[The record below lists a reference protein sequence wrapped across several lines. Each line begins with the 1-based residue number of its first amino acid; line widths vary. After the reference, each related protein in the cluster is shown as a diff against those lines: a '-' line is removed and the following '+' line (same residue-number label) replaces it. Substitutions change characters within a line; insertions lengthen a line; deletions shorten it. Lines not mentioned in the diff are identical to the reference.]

1 MGAPTGTGRRMKG
14 RAPVGSVRIVTRH
27 EFRTAVTRPSYIIL
41 TAAVSVLVAL
51 AVAGF
56 AIFTLVTREDAEAET
71 SSSAESSAETP
82 RLGYVDLTD
91 GPALFGAY
99 QEQPG
104 AVFVPVSDRE
114 AGIAALMDEQIAALF
129 VFPPDFAETG
139 TVVRVQI
146 ADDGGVF
153 GPDGPS
159 YSGTL
164 RGFVLSNLFAD
175 EVPAGLAERLQV
187 PFTLAVEEVRPDGAE
202 DESAGF
208 DIGRAAFFAVAGIS
222 LLFSVFFSSGYVLN
236 ALVEEKENRV
246 MEVLLSSVKPDA
258 LLLGKFLGLGAAGL
272 LQMAAWLASVGVGV
286 LVVGRIVDI
295 PADFLTMPGVGDIAI
310 AAGYFLFGYALF
322 ASLMAAVGAI
332 TTSLREANQISA
344 IVIVPAFIPV
354 WLNFILFTEPEGTV
368 ARVLTYIPVTAPV
381 TGFIRLAI
389 GAMGPLETV
398 AALLVLAASA
408 SGALWLAM
416 RLFRAY
422 LLMYGKRPTLK
433 EMARSVVSG

>member
-1 MGAPTGTGRRMKG
+1 MRERE
-14 RAPVGSVRIVTRH
+14 PVGSVRIVTRH

-41 TAAVSVLVAL
+41 TAAMPVLVAL

-71 SSSAESSAETP
+71 ASSAESSAQTP

-91 GPALFGAY
+91 GPALFGAH
-99 QEQPG
+99 QDQPG
-104 AVFVPVSDRE
+104 AAFVPMPDRD
-114 AGIAALMDEQIAALF
+114 AGIAALNDEQIDALF
-129 VFPPDFAETG
+129 VFPRDYAETG
-139 TVVRVQI
+139 TVVRVRI
-146 ADDGGVF
+146 ADDGGGVF

-175 EVPAGLAERLQV
+175 EVPVGLAERLRS
-187 PFTLAVEEVRPDGAE
+187 PYTLVTEEVRPEGAE
-202 DESAGF
+202 EESAGF
-208 DIGRAAFFAVAGIS
+208 DVGRAAFFAVAGIS

-286 LVVGRIVDI
+286 LVVGLIVDI
-295 PADFLTMPGVGDIAI
+295 PADILTMPGIGDIAI

-322 ASLMAAVGAI
+322 ASLMAAVGAV

-398 AALLVLAASA
+398 AALLVLAACA
-408 SGALWLAM
+408 AGALWMAM

-433 EMARSVVSG
+433 DMARSVVSG

>member
-1 MGAPTGTGRRMKG
+1 M
-14 RAPVGSVRIVTRH
+14 GSVRIVTRH
-27 EFRTAVTRPSYIIL
+27 EFRTAVTRPSYLIL
-41 TAAVSVLVAL
+41 TAAVPVLVAL

-71 SSSAESSAETP
+71 ASSAESNAQTP
-82 RLGYVDLTD
+82 RLGYVDLTN
-91 GPALFGAY
+91 GPALFGAH

-104 AVFVPVSDRE
+104 AVFVPMSDRE
-114 AGIAALMDEQIAALF
+114 AGIAALMDEQIDALF

-139 TVVRVQI
+139 TVVRVRI

-187 PFTLAVEEVRPDGAE
+187 PFTLVVEEARPDGAE

-368 ARVLTYIPVTAPV
+368 ARVLTFIPVTAPV
-381 TGFIRLAI
+381 TGLIRLAI
-389 GAMGPLETV
+389 DAMGPLETV

-433 EMARSVVSG
+433 DMARSIASG

>member
-1 MGAPTGTGRRMKG
+1 M
-14 RAPVGSVRIVTRH
+14 GSVRIVTRH
-27 EFRTAVTRPSYIIL
+27 EFRTAVTRLSFIIT
-41 TAAVSVLVAL
+41 TAAVPLLVTL

-56 AIFTLVTREDAEAET
+56 AIFTLVTRGDGDTE
-71 SSSAESSAETP
+71 SAPGTERSDELP
-82 RLGYVDLTD
+82 RLGYVDLTA
-91 GPALFGAY
+91 GPALFGGHR
-99 QEQPG
+99 EQ
-104 AVFVPVSDRE
+104 ADALFVPVSDRD
-114 AGIAALMDEQIAALF
+114 AGIAALTDEQIDALF
-129 VFPPDFAETG
+129 VFPPDYPDTG
-139 TVVRVQI
+139 TVVRI
-146 ADDGGVF
+146 RITDDGGGVF
-153 GPDGPS
+153 GSDGPS

-175 EVPAGLAERLQV
+175 EVPPALAERLQIPYALV
-187 PFTLAVEEVRPDGAE
+187 IEEVRPDGGTE
-202 DESAGF
+202 DESEGF
-208 DIGRAAFFAVAGIS
+208 DLGRAAFFAVAGIS

-258 LLLGKFLGLGAAGL
+258 LLLGKFFGLGAAGL
-272 LQMAAWLASVGVGV
+272 LQMAAWLASIGVGV
-286 LVVGRIVDI
+286 LVISLIVDI
-295 PADFLTMPGVGDIAI
+295 PAGILTMPGVGDITI

-322 ASLMAAVGAI
+322 ASLMAAVGAV

-354 WLNFILFTEPEGTV
+354 WLNFIMFTEPEGTV

-381 TGFIRLAI
+381 TGLIRLAI
-389 GAMGPLETV
+389 DAMGPLETV

-408 SGALWLAM
+408 AGALWLAM

-433 EMARSVVSG
+433 EMARSVISG

>member
-1 MGAPTGTGRRMKG
+1 M
-14 RAPVGSVRIVTRH
+14 GSVRIVTRH

-41 TAAVSVLVAL
+41 TAAVPVLVAL

-56 AIFTLVTREDAEAET
+56 AIFTLVTREEAEAET
-71 SSSAESSAETP
+71 ASSAQSSAETP

-91 GPALFGAY
+91 GPALFGAH

-104 AVFVPVSDRE
+104 AVFVPVSDRD
-114 AGIAALMDEQIAALF
+114 AGIAALMDDQIDALF
-129 VFPPDFAETG
+129 VFAPDYAETG
-139 TVVRVQI
+139 TVVRIRI
-146 ADDGGVF
+146 ADDGTGVF

-175 EVPAGLAERLQV
+175 EVPAGLADRLQT
-187 PFTLAVEEVRPDGAE
+187 PFTLVTEEVRPDGAE

-272 LQMAAWLASVGVGV
+272 LQMAAWLSSVGVGV
-286 LVVGRIVDI
+286 LVVGLIVDI
-295 PADFLTMPGVGDIAI
+295 PADFLTMPGIGDIAI

-322 ASLMAAVGAI
+322 ASLMAAVGAV

-381 TGFIRLAI
+381 TGLIRLAI
-389 GAMGPLETV
+389 DAMGPLETV

-408 SGALWLAM
+408 AGALWLAM

-433 EMARSVVSG
+433 DMARSVVSG

>member
-1 MGAPTGTGRRMKG
+1 MQERE
-14 RAPVGSVRIVTRH
+14 PVGSVRIVTRH

-41 TAAVSVLVAL
+41 TAAVPVLVAL

-56 AIFTLVTREDAEAET
+56 AVFTLVTREDAEAET
-71 SSSAESSAETP
+71 ASSAESSAQTP

-91 GPALFGAY
+91 GPALFGAH

-104 AVFVPVSDRE
+104 AAFVPVPDRG
-114 AGIAALMDEQIAALF
+114 AGVAALNDEQIDALF
-129 VFPPDFAETG
+129 VFPPDYAETG
-139 TVVRVQI
+139 TVVRVRI
-146 ADDGGVF
+146 ADDGGGVF
-153 GPDGPS
+153 GSDGPS
-159 YSGTL
+159 YSGAL

-175 EVPAGLAERLQV
+175 EVPAGLAERLRI
-187 PFTLAVEEVRPDGAE
+187 PYTLVIEEVRPDGAE
-202 DESAGF
+202 EESEGF
-208 DIGRAAFFAVAGIS
+208 DLGRAAFFAVAGIS

-258 LLLGKFLGLGAAGL
+258 LLLGKFFGLGAAGL
-272 LQMAAWLASVGVGV
+272 LQMAAWLGAVGAGV
-286 LVVGRIVDI
+286 LVLGLIVDV
-295 PADFLTMPGVGDIAI
+295 PTDLLTMPGVGDIAV

-322 ASLMAAVGAI
+322 ASLMAAVGAV

-408 SGALWLAM
+408 AGALWLAM

-433 EMARSVVSG
+433 DMARSVVSG

>member
-1 MGAPTGTGRRMKG
+1 MRGRE
-14 RAPVGSVRIVTRH
+14 PVGSVRIVTRH

-41 TAAVSVLVAL
+41 TAAMPVLVAL

-56 AIFTLVTREDAEAET
+56 TIFTLVTREDGEAET
-71 SSSAESSAETP
+71 ASSAESSAETP

-99 QEQPG
+99 REQPG
-104 AVFVPVSDRE
+104 AVFVPVSDRD
-114 AGIAALMDEQIAALF
+114 AGIAALGDEQIDALF
-129 VFPPDFAETG
+129 VFPPDYSETG
-139 TVVRVQI
+139 TVVRVRI
-146 ADDGGVF
+146 ADDGGGVF

-175 EVPAGLAERLQV
+175 EVPAGLAERLRI
-187 PFTLAVEEVRPDGAE
+187 PYTLVTEEVRPDGAE
-202 DESAGF
+202 EESAGF

-272 LQMAAWLASVGVGV
+272 LQMAAWLASVGAGA
-286 LVVGRIVDI
+286 LVVGFIVDI
-295 PADFLTMPGVGDIAI
+295 PADILTMPGVGDIAI

-322 ASLMAAVGAI
+322 ASLMAAVGAV

-368 ARVLTYIPVTAPV
+368 ARVLTFVPVTAPV
-381 TGFIRLAI
+381 TGFIRLATD
-389 GAMGPLETV
+389 AMGPLETV

-408 SGALWLAM
+408 AGALWLAM

>member
-1 MGAPTGTGRRMKG
+1 MRGRE
-14 RAPVGSVRIVTRH
+14 PVGSVRIVTRH

-41 TAAVSVLVAL
+41 TAAVPVLVAL

-56 AIFTLVTREDAEAET
+56 AVFTLVTREDAEAE
-71 SSSAESSAETP
+71 SASSAASSAETP

-91 GPALFGAY
+91 GPALFGAH

-104 AVFVPVSDRE
+104 AVFVAVSDRD
-114 AGIAALMDEQIAALF
+114 AGIAALMDERIAALF
-129 VFPPDFAETG
+129 VFPADFVETG
-139 TVVRVQI
+139 TVVRVRI

-159 YSGTL
+159 YSGML

-175 EVPAGLAERLQV
+175 EVPAGLAERLRI
-187 PFTLAVEEVRPDGAE
+187 PYTLVVEEVRPDGADE
-202 DESAGF
+202 ESAGF
-208 DIGRAAFFAVAGIS
+208 DVGRAAFFAVAGIS

-258 LLLGKFLGLGAAGL
+258 LLLGKFFGLGAAGL

-286 LVVGRIVDI
+286 LVVGLIVDI
-295 PADFLTMPGVGDIAI
+295 PADFLTMPGAGDIAI

-322 ASLMAAVGAI
+322 ASLMAAVGAV

>member
-1 MGAPTGTGRRMKG
+1 MRERE
-14 RAPVGSVRIVTRH
+14 PVGSVRIVTRH

-41 TAAVSVLVAL
+41 TAVVPVLVAL

-71 SSSAESSAETP
+71 ASSDESSAQTP
-82 RLGYVDLTD
+82 RLGYADLTD
-91 GPALFGAY
+91 GPALFDAY

-104 AVFVPVSDRE
+104 AVFVPVSDRD
-114 AGIAALMDEQIAALF
+114 AGIAALTDEQIDALF
-129 VFPPDFAETG
+129 VFPPDYPDTG
-139 TVVRVQI
+139 TVVRI
-146 ADDGGVF
+146 RITDDGGGVF
-153 GPDGPS
+153 GSDGPS

-175 EVPAGLAERLQV
+175 EVPPALAERLQIPYALV
-187 PFTLAVEEVRPDGAE
+187 IEEVRPDGGTE
-202 DESAGF
+202 DESEGF
-208 DIGRAAFFAVAGIS
+208 DLGRAAFFAVAGIS

-258 LLLGKFLGLGAAGL
+258 LLLGKFFGLGAAGL
-272 LQMAAWLASVGVGV
+272 LQMAAWLASIGVGV
-286 LVVGRIVDI
+286 LVISLIVDI
-295 PADFLTMPGVGDIAI
+295 PAGILTMPGVGDIAI

-322 ASLMAAVGAI
+322 ASLMAAVGAV

-344 IVIVPAFIPV
+344 IVIVPAFIPI
-354 WLNFILFTEPEGTV
+354 WLNFIMFTEPEGTV

-381 TGFIRLAI
+381 TGLIRLAI
-389 GAMGPLETV
+389 DAMGPLETV

-408 SGALWLAM
+408 AGALWVAM

-433 EMARSVVSG
+433 DMARSVVSG

>member
-1 MGAPTGTGRRMKG
+1 M
-14 RAPVGSVRIVTRH
+14 GSVRIVTRH

-41 TAAVSVLVAL
+41 TAAVPVLVAL

-56 AIFTLVTREDAEAET
+56 AIFTLMTREDAGAET
-71 SSSAESSAETP
+71 ASSAESSAETP

-104 AVFVPVSDRE
+104 GVFVAVSDRD
-114 AGIAALMDEQIAALF
+114 AGIAALMDEQIDALF
-129 VFPPDFAETG
+129 VFPPDYAETG
-139 TVVRVQI
+139 RVVRVRI
-146 ADDGGVF
+146 ADDGGGVF
-153 GPDGPS
+153 GSDGPS

-175 EVPAGLAERLQV
+175 EVPAGLAERLQI
-187 PFTLAVEEVRPDGAE
+187 PYTLVMEEVRPDGAE

-272 LQMAAWLASVGVGV
+272 LQMAAWLASVGAGV
-286 LVVGRIVDI
+286 LVVGLIVDI

-322 ASLMAAVGAI
+322 ASLMAAVGAV

-389 GAMGPLETV
+389 DAMGPLETV

-433 EMARSVVSG
+433 EMARTLLVH

>member
-1 MGAPTGTGRRMKG
+1 M
-14 RAPVGSVRIVTRH
+14 GSVRIVTRH

-41 TAAVSVLVAL
+41 TAAVPVLVAL

-56 AIFTLVTREDAEAET
+56 AIFTLVTRDDAEAET
-71 SSSAESSAETP
+71 ASSAESSAETP

-104 AVFVPVSDRE
+104 AVFVPLPDRG
-114 AGIAALMDEQIAALF
+114 AGVAALKDEQIDALF
-129 VFPPDFAETG
+129 VFPPDYAETG
-139 TVVRVQI
+139 TVVRVRI
-146 ADDGGVF
+146 ADDGDVF
-153 GPDGPS
+153 GSDGPS

-164 RGFVLSNLFAD
+164 RGFVLSNLFAE
-175 EVPAGLAERLQV
+175 EVPAGLAKRLQTPYMLV
-187 PFTLAVEEVRPDGAE
+187 MEEVRPDGAE

-258 LLLGKFLGLGAAGL
+258 LLLGKFFGLGAAGL

-286 LVVGRIVDI
+286 LVVGLIVDI
-295 PADFLTMPGVGDIAI
+295 PADFLTLPGIGDIAI

-389 GAMGPLETV
+389 DAMGPLETV